1 MSSEKETRNSLLEIL
16 AIFSSQY
23 HKHSEAITA
32 KDFQQDLFFGLQTI
46 LDQIGA
52 YIFMKD
58 LSGRYIYVNKSVQE
72 LFGASLENIIG
83 HDDSHFFDL
92 AISNELTFNDRCV
105 IEKGQTIEREETT
118 IIKSSGETRIYW
130 TVKQPVLNDHGE
142 IIGMCGISTDITRL
156 KQEEY
161 ALAESRNLLKAII
174 DTAPVRIFWKDTR
187 SQYLGC
193 NPSFA
198 KDAGIASPEHI
209 VGLNDYDLA
218 WTQDQADHYRR
229 DDQQVIESG
238 CAKLDYEEP
247 LNKPDGKTIFLQTS
261 KVPLRNMSGEIIG
274 VLGIYQDI
282 TERKRANESMK
293 LATTI
298 YQSSREAI
306 LVTDKDNLIIEAN
319 AAFTRLT
326 GYELAE
332 ILGKNPRIFQS
343 GRHKKAFFQRMWQK
357 LLDNDHWQGEV
368 WDRRKDGT
376 IHAKWV
382 NITVIRN
389 PDQSIYCF
397 VAQFSDITEKKQKD
411 ELIQFQANYDPLT
424 SLPNRNLFK
433 DRLRNE
439 IKKSQR
445 SGLLLSLI
453 FIDLDHFKDINDS
466 LGHAAGDQLLK
477 IVAQRIMSCVRETD
491 TVARLGGDEFAVILP
506 DIGDKPRTEKISQH
520 IIQELSQPLIL
531 DKNRINQY
539 ISASIGIAFYP
550 EDGLN
555 MEILMRN
562 ADMAMYKAKS
572 EGRNRVSQFT
582 PSMQRAAQE
591 RILLTNDLRNALRNN
606 ELQIYYQPIVN
617 LSDHSIIKAEAL
629 LRWQHPQHGMINPA
643 AFIPL
648 AEESG
653 LILPVGEWVFDQCSN
668 QIKRWH
674 KQFGHI
680 IQISVNKSPMQFNQR
695 NKYSWPDKLAG
706 LNLPGNSINVEITEG
721 LLLKNSPNVRAILKE
736 FRTAGIEISI
746 DDFGTGFSSLSYLKE
761 FDIDY
766 LKIDR
771 SFTSNLNKNK
781 TDHALIE
788 AIILMAHKLDI
799 KTIAEGVETQLQ
811 QDLLMELGC
820 DFVQG
825 YFYSSPVPIEEFEKL
840 IVPQWDKH
848 HLN

>member
-1 MSSEKETRNSLLEIL
+1 MSSEKETKNNLSEIL
-16 AIFSSQY
+16 KIFFSQY
-23 HKHSEAITA
+23 SINPETDAA
-32 KDFQQDLFFGLQTI
+32 WDFQQDLFFGLQTI

-58 LSGRYIYVNKSVQE
+58 TFGRYVYVNQSVQD
-72 LFGASLENIIG
+72 LFGVPLENIIG
-83 HDDSHFFDL
+83 HDDNCFFDL
-92 AISNELTFNDRCV
+92 EISNDLMFNDRCV
-105 IEKGQTIEREETT
+105 IDRGETIEREEMN
-118 IIKSSGETRIYW
+118 IIKSTGEARIYW
-130 TVKQPVLNDHGE
+130 TIKKPVLNDHAQ
-142 IIGMCGISTDITRL
+142 IIGMCGISTDITKL

-161 ALAESRNLLKAII
+161 ALAESRSLLRTIV
-174 DTAPVRIFWKDTR
+174 DTVPVRIFWKDTQLR
-187 SQYLGC
+187 YLGC

-198 KDAGIASPEHI
+198 KDAGVASPKDI
-209 VGLNDYDLA
+209 IGLDDYDLA
-218 WTQDQADHYRR
+218 WTKAQSDVYRN
-229 DDQQVIESG
+229 DDKVVIKSG
-238 CAKLDYEEP
+238 IPKLDYEEP
-247 LNKPDGKTIFLQTS
+247 LSKSNGKIIFLQTS
-261 KVPLRNMSGEIIG
+261 KVPLRNNDNEIIG

-282 TERKRANESMK
+282 TERKRSDESMR
-293 LATTI
+293 LAATI

-306 LVTDKDNLIIEAN
+306 MVTNEDNLIIEIN
-319 AAFTRLT
+319 PAFTRLT

-332 ILGKNPRIFQS
+332 VIGKDPRIFQS
-343 GRHKKAFFQRMWQK
+343 GRHKKTFYQKMWQK
-357 LLDNDHWQGEV
+357 LLQDDHWQGEI
-368 WDRRKDGT
+368 WDRRKDGA
-376 IHAKWV
+376 IQAKWL
-382 NITVIRN
+382 NISVIRN
-389 PDQSIYCF
+389 SNHSIYCF

-506 DIGDKPRTEKISQH
+506 DIGNKLRTETISQH

-550 EDGLN
+550 EDGIN
-555 MEILMRN
+555 MEVLMKN

-582 PSMQRAAQE
+582 PSMQQAAQE
-591 RILLTNDLRNALRNN
+591 RILLIHDLRHALERN
-606 ELQIYYQPIVN
+606 ELQVYYQPILN
-617 LSDHSIIKAEAL
+617 LADRRIIKAEAL
-629 LRWQHPQHGMINPA
+629 LRWKHPHHGMINPA
-643 AFIPL
+643 IFIPL

-653 LILPVGEWVFDQCSN
+653 LILQIGEWVFDQCSSKI
-668 QIKRWH
+668 QQWQ
-674 KQFGHI
+674 KQFGNI
-680 IQISVNKSPMQFNQR
+680 IQISVNKSPIQFNQC
-695 NKYSWPDKLAG
+695 NKYSWPDKLIRLG
-706 LNLPGNSINVEITEG
+706 LPGNSINVEITEG
-721 LLLKNSPNVRAILKE
+721 LLLKNSPNVGTTLKE
-736 FRTAGIEISI
+736 FGNLGIEISI

-781 TDHALIE
+781 TDHALVE

-799 KTIAEGVETQLQ
+799 KTIAEGVETQIQ
-811 QDLLMELGC
+811 QDLLIELGC
-820 DFVQG
+820 DYAQG
-825 YFYSSPVPIEEFEKL
+825 YFYSPPVPVEEFEKL
-840 IVPQWDKH
+840 IMQQWSKSDI
-848 HLN
+848 N